1 MTHDNIFGSV
11 VTSVLTATAIIVPD
25 SFLDFGGKLLSVFVL
40 AAAAEVG
47 RRLIGKLWKPK
58 L

>member
-47 RRLIGKLWKPK
+47 RRLIGKLWKT
-58 L
+58 